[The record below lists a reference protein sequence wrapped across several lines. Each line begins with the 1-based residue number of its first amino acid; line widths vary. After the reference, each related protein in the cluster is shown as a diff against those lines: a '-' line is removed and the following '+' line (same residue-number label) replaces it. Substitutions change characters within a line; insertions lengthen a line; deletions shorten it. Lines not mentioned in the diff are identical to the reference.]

1 MGRIVYPFTAIVGQ
15 ERAKM
20 ALILNAIDP
29 RLGGVLI
36 SGPKGSGKST
46 IVRSLE
52 GILPTVES
60 VEGCEYNCNPDDLA
74 HLCSACR
81 ERLREGRVQV
91 VPRPMRI
98 VELPLGATE
107 EGLLGTV
114 DAEEVLRTGVKRIS
128 PGLLGRANQNIL
140 YVEDLNLLSDHLVDC
155 ILDPAVSGWV
165 SVEREGISLQHP
177 SRFILVASMNPEEGG
192 LRPQILDRFAL
203 KVDIEPIAEPK
214 LRAEVIRRN
223 LAFEEDPQSFY
234 KMYEEEQDQ
243 LSRRIKEAR
252 ERLEKVIV
260 PEDVMRGI
268 GEACSRLEVEGVRS
282 DIAILKAARALAA
295 YEGRERVEPEDALKV
310 FDLALSHR
318 LKGPGGK
325 PLERANV
332 IRELRSILLKEA
344 HEEGEGLIEL
354 APPPPGMEPQRV
366 IPKIDRRRRRML
378 SGVLGNII
386 NILAIA
392 SLLISLSLVSS
403 LMTGLFEVMLYN
415 KPISALVGALSLNRV
430 LIHLA
435 LITPIFLLLF
445 LISRRVRR
453 PIIYIYTY
461 LGSGLRRQL
470 VQRQEPKPA
479 EEEEEEREEVIER
492 MGLINIPLYAS
503 LRRLYRL
510 AVEKGIKLLQVGGKR
525 RRSYKLTYERRADRR
540 LRTITG
546 KRSKTKARS
555 ERGRYISYELP
566 KGRPW
571 DLALVPTIRAAA
583 PYQRSRKRGGL
594 ALKVELEDIRVKV
607 REMRAPITMVLLLD
621 MSESMISS
629 LENVRNAIL
638 SMRDTILK
646 RRDSVGLVIFKGEG
660 ATTLQPPTRNLGL
673 VVRRLMEVGASDLTP
688 LASGMFEAWRVLR
701 NEKVKNR
708 DIIPFLVIISDGIAN
723 IPLESPLS
731 PYTRRY
737 YLNTAQADVIDVAYL
752 LRRSGIRTMV
762 INPSHNIEEEMLKRH
777 RGVEEATGK
786 RFLEPTELLM
796 EIPKITGGYYYGIGE
811 EGELEEV
818 FLTEALGLVSR

>member
-1 MGRIVYPFTAIVGQ
+1 MTGRIVYPFTAVVGQ
-15 ERAKM
+15 ERAKT
-20 ALILNAIDP
+20 ALILNAVDP

-52 GILPTVES
+52 GILPAVES
-60 VEGCEYNCNPDDLA
+60 VEGCVYNCNPNDLT
-74 HLCSACR
+74 HLCPACR
-81 ERLREGRVQV
+81 EKLREGKLNVRLRPVRV
-91 VPRPMRI
+91 

-114 DAEEVLRTGVKRIS
+114 DAEEVLRSGVKKLS

-155 ILDPAVSGWV
+155 ILDPAASGWV

-177 SRFILVASMNPEEGG
+177 SKFILIASMNPEEGG

-203 KVDIEPIAEPK
+203 KVDIEPLTEPE
-214 LRAEVIRRN
+214 LRAEIIRRN
-223 LAFEEDPQSFY
+223 LAFEEDPQAFY
-234 KMYEEEQDQ
+234 KMYEEAQER
-243 LSRRIKEAR
+243 LRRRIKEAR
-252 ERLEKVIV
+252 ERLEKVSV

-268 GEACSRLEVEGVRS
+268 GEACSRFEVEGVRS

-295 YEGRERVEPEDALKV
+295 FEGRDRVEPGDALNV

-325 PLERANV
+325 PLERVNV
-332 IRELRSILLKEA
+332 VKELRSILLKEA
-344 HEEGEGLIEL
+344 YEEGKGPIEL
-354 APPPPGMEPQRV
+354 SPPPPGVESQRV
-366 IPKIDRRRRRML
+366 VPKIDKGRRRIL
-378 SGVLGNII
+378 SGVLGNIV

-403 LMTGLFEVMLYN
+403 LMTGLFEVMLFN

-470 VQRQEPKPA
+470 VQRQEPKP
-479 EEEEEEREEVIER
+479 EEEGREEVIER

-503 LRRLYRL
+503 LRRLYKL
-510 AVEKGIKLLQVGGKR
+510 AVEKGIKLLQVGGKK
-525 RRSYKLTYERRADRR
+525 RRSYKLSYERRADRR
-540 LRTITG
+540 LRTTVG
-546 KRSKTKARS
+546 KRSRTKARS

-571 DLALVPTIRAAA
+571 DLAFVPTIRAAA
-583 PYQRSRKRGGL
+583 PYQRSRNRRGL
-594 ALKVELEDIRVKV
+594 ALKVELDDIRVKV

-646 RRDSVGLVIFKGEG
+646 RRDSVGLVIFKGQG

-673 VVRRLMEVGASDLTP
+673 VVRRLLDVGASDLTP

-731 PYTRRY
+731 PHTRRY

-762 INPSHNIEEEMLKRH
+762 INPAHIIEEEMVKRH
-777 RGVEEATGK
+777 RGVEEVTGK

-818 FLTEALGLVSR
+818 FLTEALGLINR

>member
-1 MGRIVYPFTAIVGQ
+1 MGRIIYPFTAIVGQ

-20 ALILNAIDP
+20 ALILNIIDP
-29 RLGGVLI
+29 RLGGLLI

-52 GILPTVES
+52 GILPMVES
-60 VEGCEYNCNPDDLA
+60 VEGCEYSCNPNDLT
-74 HLCSACR
+74 HLCPACR
-81 ERLREGRVQV
+81 ERLREGGLKVAL
-91 VPRPMRI
+91 RPMRI

-107 EGLLGTV
+107 EGLLGTI

-140 YVEDLNLLSDHLVDC
+140 YVEDLNILSEHLVDC
-155 ILDPAVSGWV
+155 ILDPAASGWV
-165 SVEREGISLQHP
+165 SIEREGISLQHP

-203 KVDIEPIAEPK
+203 KVDVEPITDPE
-214 LRAEVIRRN
+214 LRAEITRRN

-234 KMYEEEQDQ
+234 KMYEEEQNQ
-243 LSRRIKEAR
+243 LTRRIKEAR
-252 ERLEKVIV
+252 ERLEKVLV

-268 GEACSRLEVEGVRS
+268 GEACSRLKVEGVRS
-282 DIAILKAARALAA
+282 DIAILKAVRALAA
-295 YEGRERVEPEDALKV
+295 YEGRERAEPEDALKV

-318 LKGPGGK
+318 LRGPGGK
-325 PLERANV
+325 PLERAKV
-332 IRELRSILLKEA
+332 IRELRSILLKEVY
-344 HEEGEGLIEL
+344 EEGEGLIEL
-354 APPPPGMEPQRV
+354 APPPPGMESRRV

-378 SGVLGNII
+378 PGALGNII

-403 LMTGLFEVMLYN
+403 IMTGLFEVMLFN
-415 KPISALVGALSLNRV
+415 KPISALVGALSPNRV

-470 VQRQEPKPA
+470 VQRQEPKP
-479 EEEEEEREEVIER
+479 EEEEEERGEVIER
-492 MGLINIPLYAS
+492 VGLVNIPLFAS
-503 LRRLYRL
+503 LRRLYKL
-510 AVEKGIKLLQVGGKR
+510 AVEKGIKLLQAGAKK
-525 RRSYKLTYERRADRR
+525 RRSYKLTYERRGDRR
-540 LRTITG
+540 LRTTIG
-546 KRSKTKARS
+546 RRSKTKARS

-583 PYQRSRKRGGL
+583 PYQRSRDRRGL

-723 IPLESPLS
+723 IPLESPLT
-731 PYTRRY
+731 PYTRSC

-762 INPSHNIEEEMLKRH
+762 INPSHAVEEEMLKRH

-796 EIPKITGGYYYGIGE
+796 EIPRITGGYYYGIGE

>member
-1 MGRIVYPFTAIVGQ
+1 MMGRIAYPFTAIVGQ
-15 ERAKM
+15 EDAKT
-20 ALILNAIDP
+20 ALILNAVDP

-46 IVRSLE
+46 LVRSLE
-52 GILPTVES
+52 EILPAVES
-60 VEGCEYNCNPDDLA
+60 VEGCEYNCNPKDLA
-74 HLCSACR
+74 HLCPQCR
-81 ERLREGRVQV
+81 ERAKEGGLKVSL
-91 VPRPMRI
+91 RPMRI
-98 VELPLGATE
+98 VELPIGATE
-107 EGLLGTV
+107 DSLLGTI
-114 DAEEVLRTGVKRIS
+114 DAEGILRTGVRTIS
-128 PGLLGRANQNIL
+128 PGLLARANQNVL

-155 ILDPAVSGWV
+155 ILDPAASGWV
-165 SVEREGISLQHP
+165 AIEREGISVQHP
-177 SRFILVASMNPEEGG
+177 SRFILIASMNPEEGG

-203 KVDIEPIAEPK
+203 KVDMEPLKEPK
-214 LRAEVIRRN
+214 ERAEIIRRS
-223 LAFEEDPQSFY
+223 LAFEEDPQAFY
-234 KMYEEEQDQ
+234 KGYEEEQSR
-243 LSRRIKEAR
+243 LRRRIEEAR
-252 ERLEKVIV
+252 ERLERVVI
-260 PEDVMRGI
+260 PEEVMKGV

-295 YEGRERVEPEDALKV
+295 YEGRERVEPEDALRV
-310 FDLALSHR
+310 FEVSLSHR
-318 LKGPGGK
+318 AKGPGGR
-325 PLERANV
+325 PLERGSV
-332 IRELRSILLKEA
+332 VREVRGILLKETYG
-344 HEEGEGLIEL
+344 EGETTFDLGPSPLE
-354 APPPPGMEPQRV
+354 MEPQRF
-366 IPKIDRRRRRML
+366 PLKMAKRRRRVL
-378 SGVLGNII
+378 SGALGNMI

-403 LMTGLFEVMLYN
+403 LMTGLFEVMLLN
-415 KPISALVGALSLNRV
+415 RPISALVGALSIDRV
-430 LIHLA
+430 LTHLA
-435 LITPIFLLLF
+435 LITPIFLILF

-461 LGSGLRRQL
+461 LGSGLKRQL
-470 VQRQEPKPA
+470 VQRQEPRP
-479 EEEEEEREEVIER
+479 EGEEERPVVER
-492 MGLINIPLYAS
+492 MSLVNIPLYAS

-510 AVEKGIKLLQVGGKR
+510 AVERGIKLLQVGGKR

-540 LRTITG
+540 LRTTIG
-546 KRSKTKARS
+546 RRSKTKARS

-571 DLALVPTIRAAA
+571 DLALAPTIRAAA
-583 PYQRSRKRGGL
+583 PYQRSRDRRGL
-594 ALKVELEDIRVKV
+594 ALKVETGDVRVKV

-646 RRDSVGLVIFKGEG
+646 RRDRVGLVIFKGEG

-688 LASGMFEAWRVLR
+688 LASGMFEGWRVLR

-708 DIIPFLVIISDGIAN
+708 DIIPFLVIVSDGIAN

-731 PYTRRY
+731 PNTRRY
-737 YLNTAQADVIDVAYL
+737 YMNTAQADVIDVAYL

-762 INPSHNIEEEMLKRH
+762 INPAHAVEEELLKRH
-777 RGVEEATGK
+777 RGVEEITGR

-811 EGELEEV
+811 EGEL
-818 FLTEALGLVSR
+818 

>member
-1 MGRIVYPFTAIVGQ
+1 
-15 ERAKM
+15 
-20 ALILNAIDP
+20 
-29 RLGGVLI
+29 
-36 SGPKGSGKST
+36 
-46 IVRSLE
+46 
-52 GILPTVES
+52 
-60 VEGCEYNCNPDDLA
+60 
-74 HLCSACR
+74 
-81 ERLREGRVQV
+81 
-91 VPRPMRI
+91 
-98 VELPLGATE
+98 
-107 EGLLGTV
+107 
-114 DAEEVLRTGVKRIS
+114 
-128 PGLLGRANQNIL
+128 
-140 YVEDLNLLSDHLVDC
+140 
-155 ILDPAVSGWV
+155 
-165 SVEREGISLQHP
+165 
-177 SRFILVASMNPEEGG
+177 
-192 LRPQILDRFAL
+192 
-203 KVDIEPIAEPK
+203 
-214 LRAEVIRRN
+214 
-223 LAFEEDPQSFY
+223 
-234 KMYEEEQDQ
+234 
-243 LSRRIKEAR
+243 
-252 ERLEKVIV
+252 
-260 PEDVMRGI
+260 
-268 GEACSRLEVEGVRS
+268 
-282 DIAILKAARALAA
+282 
-295 YEGRERVEPEDALKV
+295 
-310 FDLALSHR
+310 
-318 LKGPGGK
+318 
-325 PLERANV
+325 
-332 IRELRSILLKEA
+332 
-344 HEEGEGLIEL
+344 
-354 APPPPGMEPQRV
+354 
-366 IPKIDRRRRRML
+366 
-378 SGVLGNII
+378 VLGNIV

-403 LMTGLFEVMLYN
+403 LMTGLFEVMLFN

-470 VQRQEPKPA
+470 VQRQEPKP
-479 EEEEEEREEVIER
+479 EEEGREEVIER

-503 LRRLYRL
+503 LRRLYKL
-510 AVEKGIKLLQVGGKR
+510 AVEKGIKLLQVGGKK
-525 RRSYKLTYERRADRR
+525 RRSYKLSYERRADRR
-540 LRTITG
+540 LRTTVG
-546 KRSKTKARS
+546 KRSRTKARS

-571 DLALVPTIRAAA
+571 DLAFVPTIRAAA
-583 PYQRSRKRGGL
+583 PYQRSRNRRGL
-594 ALKVELEDIRVKV
+594 ALKVELDDIRVKV

-646 RRDSVGLVIFKGEG
+646 RRDSVGLVIFKGQG

-673 VVRRLMEVGASDLTP
+673 VVRRLLDVGASDLTP

-731 PYTRRY
+731 PHTRRY

-762 INPSHNIEEEMLKRH
+762 INPAHIIEEEMVKRH
-777 RGVEEATGK
+777 RGVEEVTGK

-818 FLTEALGLVSR
+818 FLTEALGLINR